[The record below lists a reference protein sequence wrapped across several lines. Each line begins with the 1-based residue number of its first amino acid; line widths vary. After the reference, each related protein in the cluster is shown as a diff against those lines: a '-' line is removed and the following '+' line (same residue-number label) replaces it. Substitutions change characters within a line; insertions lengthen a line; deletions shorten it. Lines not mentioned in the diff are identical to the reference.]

1 MDRSINVKVDEFY
14 KGVPQVSISVPNLIS
29 ATLNPIGMFKFNN
42 GNTVFVV
49 NFEEITH
56 IAPVFPLLTLN
67 K

>member
-14 KGVPQVSISVPNLIS
+14 KGVP
-29 ATLNPIGMFKFNN
+29 LNPIGMFKFNN